1 MDREKGHILFPKGSQ
16 SESFNSNI
24 SDSDFLHK
32 TKHNMTSIITGLKKG
47 DLQRKIQ
54 RAQLVEPEKK
64 VKMVQKR
71 QSTHLVATTG
81 GQEGQFVHSV
91 NICAL
96 KRDGKTVKVINI
108 KRKLRLTTRRYSA
121 IISLESSED
130 ISWRGCEIS

>member
-64 VKMVQKR
+64 VKDGTEETIHTFGSYHWGPGR
-71 QSTHLVATTG
+71 TICSFCEHLCIEKG
-81 GQEGQFVHSV
+81 WENSKSNKH
-91 NICAL
+91 
-96 KRDGKTVKVINI
+96 
-108 KRKLRLTTRRYSA
+108 
-121 IISLESSED
+121 
-130 ISWRGCEIS
+130 